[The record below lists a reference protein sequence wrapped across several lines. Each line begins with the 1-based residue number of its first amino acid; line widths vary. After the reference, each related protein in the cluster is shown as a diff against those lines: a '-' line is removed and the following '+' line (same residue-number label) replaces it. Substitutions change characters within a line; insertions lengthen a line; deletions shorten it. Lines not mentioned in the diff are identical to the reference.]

1 MHINLI
7 DWDSTKPVAL
17 LERPGTREF
26 FKNEII
32 GHMEGNKAFFGSL
45 ERDKRFDTYLID
57 QDGKRVETGWE
68 EVLGSISS
76 KPSGGM
82 LAVVPLMGPLTAQ
95 GTWRGTS
102 LNEFVRTIKMLD
114 ANSAVSSILIHITS
128 PGGTVTGTPEA
139 ADAVR
144 AIRAAGN
151 TRIIAIAD
159 GMMASAAT
167 WIGTAA
173 EKVFVTPSGEA
184 GSIGVISMYQDFSKA
199 YEDAGI
205 KTHVMRTPAL
215 KARFTGLE
223 PLTDEMSATIQAGL
237 DESYDWFK
245 RSMAENRGV
254 RADSVESKFGGG
266 EMLSAIKAKEAG
278 LVDGIAT
285 VDETIA
291 WMTTK
296 TTRQAPRS
304 HRAALALASLDL

>member
-1 MHINLI
+1 MHNLI

-17 LERPGTREF
+17 LERPGVREF

-32 GHMEGNKAFFGSL
+32 GHLEGNKAFFGSF

-57 QDGKRVETGWE
+57 QDGKRVELASLDAAAGN
-68 EVLGSISS
+68 V

-82 LAVVPLMGPLTAQ
+82 LAVVPLMGPLTSQ

-114 ANSAVSSILIHITS
+114 ANSAVSSILIQITS

-151 TRIIAIAD
+151 TRIVAIAD

-184 GSIGVISMYQDFSKA
+184 GSIGVISMYTDFSKA
-199 YEDAGI
+199 YEEMGVKID
-205 KTHVMRTPAL
+205 VMRTPAL
-215 KARFTGLE
+215 KARFTGVE
-223 PLTDEMSATIQAGL
+223 PLTDEMRATMQVGL
-237 DESYDWFK
+237 DKSYESFK
-245 RSMAENRGV
+245 RAMADNRGV
-254 RADSVESKFGGG
+254 RVDSVESKFGGG
-266 EMLSAIKAKEAG
+266 EMLDAQEAKEAG

-291 WMTTK
+291 WMTAK

-304 HRAALALASLDL
+304 HRAALALAELD